1 MSNLSLKFTK
11 KQGKFCFCALV
22 KGTQVCHYKVVKV
35 LKIQFFQAESSNS
48 TSLFK
53 IAYRE

>member
-22 KGTQVCHYKVVKV
+22 KGTQVRHYKVDKV
-35 LKIQFFQAESSNS
+35 LKIQTFPSGIIKLDIF
-48 TSLFK
+48 
-53 IAYRE
+53 I